1 MMSKNNVIVKRGKL
15 VEVISRKKESKEFH
29 FAKLDFGGVLEMD
42 FFLNDNQAKILSRV
56 SPDTEIDVCFGI
68 KLASNDKGMY
78 FKAEAVDFLPVV

>member
-1 MMSKNNVIVKRGKL
+1 MMSKNNVIVKRGRFL
-15 VEVISRKKESKEFH
+15 GVTSRKKESKEFH